1 MRQFFTKILLLDL
14 LAIIPI
20 MTMASNDENNNC
32 QATYLPEKQILHIPC
47 LDNFNKQGDLLE
59 SYFVDML
66 LVPNTNPTQ
75 NGINDNCR
83 ASYCNKDGRIDIPC
97 IDTANFFAENYVI
110 TISQMPF
117 KKSESPKSN
126 EDSSTENTK
135 LSIISDDYFTS
146 YGNITTTNTGIRYI
160 QIIVNNDNKLKLRK
174 KLKEDGKWG
183 SKTKTA
189 VKHFQRYYGLIAD
202 GIVGQKTKKKLYKV
216 LNRLRKNPSN
226 DNATTTT
233 LNATNFLHFPLNG
246 THKDIGISSVFDH
259 SRGPNIIAFD
269 GTTGKKIYGK
279 RAKNS
284 TCYKTSI
291 GKAINLPGVKYLGV
305 NRKNKYLCYNRHRG
319 IDYVV
324 PTGTNVYA
332 SADGIVEHAGWQS
345 SNPRRGF
352 GKYVRLSH
360 SNGYMTYYGH
370 LNSINVSKKQRVKKG
385 ELLGKSGNTGHS
397 SGPHLHFEVRTCR
410 FGKCSIDPFAKAN
423 DLWADWEY
431 DGTPEVIFTM
441 TPENANLPLTVSL
454 DASESI
460 GRDGK
465 IESYNWSTSDGQT
478 ATDST
483 AKFSF
488 NKLGTYSITLTVT
501 DDIGNKVSLKKV
513 VTVVAFFNMTSDKI
527 LKYQPK

>member
-1 MRQFFTKILLLDL
+1 MRQFFTKILLLNL

-20 MTMASNDENNNC
+20 ISMASNDENNNC
-32 QATYLPEKQILHIPC
+32 QATYLPEKQFLHIPC
-47 LDNFNKQGDLLE
+47 LDNLNNQGDLLE

-66 LVPNTNPTQ
+66 LVPNTNPSQ
-75 NGINDNCR
+75 F
-83 ASYCNKDGRIDIPC
+83 RI
-97 IDTANFFAENYVI
+97 IDTANFFAEKYVI
-110 TISQMPF
+110 TMRQIPSE
-117 KKSESPKSN
+117 KSELPKSN

-135 LSIISDDYFTS
+135 LSIISDGYFTS

-160 QIIVNNDNKLKLRK
+160 QIVLNNDNKLNFKE

-183 SKTKTA
+183 SKTKNA

-202 GIVGQKTKKKLYKV
+202 GIVGQKTKKKLHQV
-216 LNRLRKNPSN
+216 LKRLRKNPPS
-226 DNATTTT
+226 DNATTGT
-233 LNATNFLHFPLNG
+233 LSATNFLYFPLNG

-284 TCYKTSI
+284 TCYKTSR

-305 NRKNKYLCYNRHRG
+305 NKKNKYLCYNRHRG

-324 PTGTNVYA
+324 PTGTEVYA

-385 ELLGKSGNTGHS
+385 QLLGKSGNTGHS
-397 SGPHLHFEVRTCR
+397 SGSHLHFEVRSCR
-410 FGKCSIDPFAKAN
+410 SGKCSIDPFAKAN

-431 DGTPEVIFTM
+431 DGKPEVIFSM
-441 TPENANLPLTVSL
+441 TPENTNLPLTISL
-454 DASESI
+454 DASDSI

-465 IESYNWSTSDGQT
+465 IKTYNWSTSDGQT

-488 NKLGTYSITLTVT
+488 NKLGTYSITLTIT
-501 DDIGNKVSLKKV
+501 DDIGNKVSLKKAL
-513 VTVVAFFNMTSDKI
+513 TVAAFRMTSDKI